1 MRHAVT
7 TCALTLLM
15 SHPVLGQAATDF
27 VGTWELVSIESAS
40 GSGGWTRA
48 TYAGAQPVGLLMY
61 DAHGN
66 MAVQITTSP
75 RQTVIPGASPEWVNG
90 YVAYYGT
97 YEVDVAAGTVTHH
110 RRNHVNADIGGL
122 SVVRYFAFDD
132 EHLTLTVAPE
142 RTVRLTWAR
151 VR

>member
-1 MRHAVT
+1 
-7 TCALTLLM
+7 
-15 SHPVLGQAATDF
+15 
-27 VGTWELVSIESAS
+27 
-40 GSGGWTRA
+40 
-48 TYAGAQPVGLLMY
+48 MY

-75 RQTVIPGASPEWVNG
+75 RVVSPGPSPEWVNG
-90 YVAYYGT
+90 YVAYYAT

-110 RRNHVNADIGGL
+110 RRAHVNPDIGGL
-122 SVVRYFAFDD
+122 SVVRYFDFDG

-142 RTVRLTWAR
+142 RTVRLTWER